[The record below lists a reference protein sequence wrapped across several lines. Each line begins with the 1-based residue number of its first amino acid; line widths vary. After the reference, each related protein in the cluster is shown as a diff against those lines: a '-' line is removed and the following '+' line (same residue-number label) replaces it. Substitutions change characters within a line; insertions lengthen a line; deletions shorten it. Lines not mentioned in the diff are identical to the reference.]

1 MGSSTMLDFISSLI
15 IGGFLLFMVMR
26 LDAQSREASSVD
38 MMNLMVQEN
47 ITALV
52 DMLETDF
59 RRMGYSANPDDPR
72 LLNPTDCIRYADS
85 SSLKFYTDILNDG
98 VLDSVY
104 YYVGPTS
111 ELASTENPNDRYLYR
126 KVNTETPIKMNLGVT
141 QFRFKFFDAL
151 GAPINQPVVALPQT
165 IYSMELTVS
174 CESPQRY
181 KQEFNPDTSAFFM
194 MWRQLRLASKNLRNR

>member
-1 MGSSTMLDFISSLI
+1 MGSSTMLDFLASLI
-15 IGGFLLFMVMR
+15 IGSFLLFMVMR

-59 RRMGYSANPDDPR
+59 RRMGYCANPDDMR

-85 SSLKFYTDILNDG
+85 SSIKFYTDTQNNG
-98 VLDSVY
+98 NLDSVY

-111 ELASTENPNDRYLYR
+111 DLSFTENPNDRYLYR
-126 KVNTETPIKMNLGVT
+126 RVNQDAPIKMNLGVT
-141 QFRFKFFDAL
+141 QFRFRYFDAL
-151 GAPINQPVVALPQT
+151 GNPINESVVSLPPT
-165 IYSMELTVS
+165 IASMELTVS

-181 KQEFNPDTSAFFM
+181 KQEFNPDTAAFFM